1 MRRTFCLGL
10 MALLP
15 ALSPAYGQDA
25 ETTADVRCIVV
36 GMRLSGATDPA
47 QRSAGMMLS
56 LYYIG
61 RLDGRA
67 PSFDL
72 EDAIVQ
78 QVSTMKPADYA
89 AEAQRCGGSLQTKGQ
104 QITALG
110 EHLIERGRQM
120 QEKSATPSP

>member
-1 MRRTFCLGL
+1 MRSLLFVPADSARKLDTG
-10 MALLP
+10 MA
-15 ALSPAYGQDA
+15 
-25 ETTADVRCIVV
+25 
-36 GMRLSGATDPA
+36 SGADA
-47 QRSAGMMLS
+47 
-56 LYYIG
+56 III
-61 RLDGRA
+61 
-67 PSFDL
+67 DL

-78 QVSTMKPADYA
+78 QVSTMRPADYA